1 MKIEKERRDQE
12 RKELERKE
20 LERHFLNYS
29 FLFLQEQ
36 ERIVQERHIT
46 WNTVNLGRLIM
57 NENILMHAHKM
68 TVFFAW

>member
-46 WNTVNLGRLIM
+46 
-57 NENILMHAHKM
+57 
-68 TVFFAW
+68 